1 MKYISI
7 WMVGCMLLSLGA
19 KAQQVVKLDLQRT
32 IEIANDSS
40 LSAFRYQNLYLSGYW
55 EYRTY
60 KANRLPSLTLDLTP
74 AKYYRYI
81 TQRYDSNEDMDVYR
95 EQQMFSASGGLS
107 IKQNLDWTGG
117 TFYIDS
123 ELDFMRNFGDS
134 KSTQYSSIP
143 VRVGYQQSL
152 LGYNAFRWDRKI
164 EPLKYEKV
172 KKQFIYNTEMVSE
185 EAVTYFF
192 ALAMA
197 QADYRLAEENVAS
210 SDTLYSIGL
219 QRHKIAAI
227 SRADLLTLQLDKVNA
242 HNTLQNAQIALKRA
256 MFSLASFLNLD
267 KNTVIELDI
276 PGRPTGKMI
285 PVDDA
290 LMRAKENN
298 PTFLEQR
305 QNVLEA
311 EQNVDKTKKESRFN
325 ASFNASV
332 GFNQV
337 ADKLGDAYRH
347 PLQQDLVSVSVS
359 IPLIDWGVRKGKY
372 NMARNNLNVVRIAA
386 RQEELSVEEEV
397 IMTVNDFNIQQSLIA
412 SAEEALDLAVMAY
425 EQTRQR
431 FIIGK
436 ADVNSLTLSL
446 NRQQEA
452 QKNYIPLIHPIMGM
466 EEPWFYRNK
475 AQFPIGTDKNGKIVT
490 GFFAARTHNIISS
503 RKCFLGTEF
512 NEKILECVISFMEE
526 YEVPA
531 YREETGTGLVR
542 HVLIRSGFATG
553 EIMVCLVINGKHL
566 PFAERL
572 VEKLQAVEGMT
583 SITLNRNEKNTNV
596 ILGQE
601 IVTLWGQDYI
611 TDCMGEIKYQ
621 ISPLSFYQV
630 NPVQTRKLYETAL
643 QYAGLTG
650 RETVWDLYC
659 GIGTISLFLAR
670 KAKQVYGVEIVRQA
684 IEDARRNAAINHIEN
699 AEFIAGRAEEVLPEF
714 YNTRLQQGLEW
725 HPDVIVVDP
734 PRKGCDEKCLETI
747 VRMQPQRVV
756 YVSCDSATLARDLK
770 YLCGGGYE
778 VREVQMVDMFPH
790 TVHVETVVLIQ
801 RKDT

>member
-1 MKYISI
+1 MQAFETEHYIFHYGAGTAAERDIEKIAALQEGCFSHI
-7 WMVGCMLLSLGA
+7 CAVLGLTPDFKIEYFLCDSPEEVGRICGDDEPCNGFA
-19 KAQQVVKLDLQRT
+19 D
-32 IEIANDSS
+32 
-40 LSAFRYQNLYLSGYW
+40 
-55 EYRTY
+55 
-60 KANRLPSLTLDLTP
+60 LPSRIYAVYNDAVQCVGFHEDAHLISFVRNRPICP
-74 AKYYRYI
+74 AV
-81 TQRYDSNEDMDVYR
+81 TE
-95 EQQMFSASGGLS
+95 GLAMYFDRKWWG
-107 IKQNLDWTGG
+107 IQNLDWTGG

-386 RQEELSVEEEV
+386 RQEELSVEEVV

-452 QKNYIPLIHPIMGM
+452 QKNYISALQNY
-466 EEPWFYRNK
+466 WLNYY
-475 AQFPIGTDKNGKIVT
+475 KI
-490 GFFAARTHNIISS
+490 
-503 RKCFLGTEF
+503 RKLTLHDFE
-512 NEKILECVISFMEE
+512 
-526 YEVPA
+526 
-531 YREETGTGLVR
+531 
-542 HVLIRSGFATG
+542 SGFSLADKFDFNTG
-553 EIMVCLVINGKHL
+553 IY
-566 PFAERL
+566 R
-572 VEKLQAVEGMT
+572 
-583 SITLNRNEKNTNV
+583 
-596 ILGQE
+596 
-601 IVTLWGQDYI
+601 
-611 TDCMGEIKYQ
+611 
-621 ISPLSFYQV
+621 
-630 NPVQTRKLYETAL
+630 
-643 QYAGLTG
+643 
-650 RETVWDLYC
+650 
-659 GIGTISLFLAR
+659 
-670 KAKQVYGVEIVRQA
+670 
-684 IEDARRNAAINHIEN
+684 
-699 AEFIAGRAEEVLPEF
+699 
-714 YNTRLQQGLEW
+714 
-725 HPDVIVVDP
+725 
-734 PRKGCDEKCLETI
+734 
-747 VRMQPQRVV
+747 
-756 YVSCDSATLARDLK
+756 
-770 YLCGGGYE
+770 
-778 VREVQMVDMFPH
+778 
-790 TVHVETVVLIQ
+790 
-801 RKDT
+801 